1 MTTTQAILIGIIQGL
16 TEFLPVS
23 SSGHIAI
30 LQALFRLRDPGIT
43 FAVAVHIA
51 TLAAVLIAFWRD
63 VVAIV
68 SGVIGGLY
76 GVLTRRARA
85 GELWRRNDGFRTG
98 LLLLV
103 GSLPAGLVGILLKD
117 ALERLFAS
125 LLAIGLLLL
134 VTGALLWLTDRVSA
148 RGISVRDIRPGQ
160 ALLIGFFQAAAV
172 VPGLSRSGATIAGGR
187 FVGLNRDAA
196 ARFSFLL
203 SIPAILGA
211 AVVDLKDLTGAAGAS
226 LGTQLIAG
234 MVAAALVG
242 YLAIRIVMRFVRAGR
257 LRGFAYYCW
266 AVGLAVI
273 VWQLIAL

>member
-1 MTTTQAILIGIIQGL
+1 MTILQALIIGIVQGL

-51 TLAAVLIAFWRD
+51 TLAAVLVAFWRD
-63 VVAIV
+63 VVDIV
-68 SGVIGGLY
+68 AGVIGGLF
-76 GVLTRRARA
+76 GVLTRRLRA
-85 GELWRRNDGFRTG
+85 GEVWRRNTGFRTG
-98 LLLLV
+98 ILLLV
-103 GSLPAGLVGILLKD
+103 GSLPAGLVGIVFKD
-117 ALERLFAS
+117 AVERLFAS
-125 LLAIGLLLL
+125 LLAVGLMLL

-148 RGISVRDIRPGQ
+148 RGVPVREVRPGQ
-160 ALLIGFFQAAAV
+160 ALLIGLFQAAAV
-172 VPGLSRSGATIAGGR
+172 APGLSRSGSTIAGGR
-187 FVGLNRDAA
+187 LAGLSRDAA

-211 AVVDLKDLTGAAGAS
+211 ALVDLKGLAG
-226 LGTQLIAG
+226 
-234 MVAAALVG
+234 VAAANLGNQLIVGMAAAAVVG
-242 YLAIRIVMRFVRAGR
+242 YLAIRIVMRFVRAGK

-273 VWQLIAL
+273 VWQLLAH